1 MKPRVRWTSFALM
14 LIFGSY
20 EFTMATRSP
29 RYEMMHAIDVAQL
42 LVSGLCF
49 GVALS
54 TMAIIIR
61 GSRTAQNQNET
72 QR

>member
-20 EFTMATRSP
+20 EFMMATRSP
-29 RYEMMHAIDVAQL
+29 RFEMMHKIDIAQL

-49 GVALS
+49 GVAIS
-54 TMAIIIR
+54 TLAIIIR
-61 GSRTAQNQNET
+61 GSRAPQNQNET